1 MRNVVRALTRRDHTI
16 TGTLLRRPFAAASCK
31 AINKA
36 IDSTPVMETAVT
48 ATPAIAP
55 AAFSAVSLAGLES
68 ATNRSHLEMPRLHIA
83 AFFFWVTLHLEISA
97 WSFVACEGVCREKA
111 FLCANSVVL
120 GVSVVELLKKTLT

>member
-1 MRNVVRALTRRDHTI
+1 
-16 TGTLLRRPFAAASCK
+16 
-31 AINKA
+31 
-36 IDSTPVMETAVT
+36 METAVT

-97 WSFVACEGVCREKA
+97 WTFVACEGVCREKA

-120 GVSVVELLKKTLT
+120 GVSVVELLKKTLTTEAQRSHRGPQRRILRQTPKQAPA